1 MKIKLAVMFGGRS
14 VEHEISVISAIQAIH
29 AVDKDKYDVI
39 PIYITKNNEMYVGE
53 HIGEIEAYKN
63 INALIA
69 ESTRVN
75 LVNDGDRT
83 LIVRY
88 PHKAFA
94 KDVID
99 YIDVAF
105 PIVHGTN
112 VEDGT
117 LQGYLQMLNLPYV
130 GCDVISSAVGMD
142 KYVMKT
148 VFKDNGIPVL
158 DCVCVDAEDYDAD
171 PEKIIADIE
180 KKFSYPVIV
189 KPINLGSSIGIS
201 KAHDTDGL
209 ENSLSNAFDYAD
221 RVLVEPAIE
230 NLREINCS
238 VLGDR
243 HSARASVCEEPLNA
257 TDILSY
263 EDKYIGNASKSGSK
277 GMASTQRRIP
287 ADIPKET
294 ENEIREMAVK
304 AFRVLGCSGVSRI
317 DFMIDATTGKV
328 WLNEINTIPGSL
340 SFYLWEPLGVKY
352 TELIDE
358 LSSKNETLNYYI
370 KRARVLPLA
379 VDEKIRNVYVT
390 LIQAALLSDN
400 GIEITELAQMI
411 SASRSTAEKRLK
423 MIDKDVLVINIV
435 GKTKFYSADIDAVD
449 KLIADLEGK

>member
-1 MKIKLAVMFGGRS
+1 MILKKKIPRDFYKLFRTQNMDYYMQLLTALY
-14 VEHEISVISAIQAIH
+14 QA
-29 AVDKDKYDVI
+29 
-39 PIYITKNNEMYVGE
+39 MQ
-53 HIGEIEAYKN
+53 EAY
-63 INALIA
+63 ALTQLTDSECRSILAETIA
-69 ESTRVN
+69 RVN
-75 LVNDGDRT
+75 MVWWDDETEKTEDEG
-83 LIVRY
+83 
-88 PHKAFA
+88 
-94 KDVID
+94 
-99 YIDVAF
+99 F
-105 PIVHGTN
+105 PG
-112 VEDGT
+112 
-117 LQGYLQMLNLPYV
+117 LSP
-130 GCDVISSAVGMD
+130 SAV
-142 KYVMKT
+142 
-148 VFKDNGIPVL
+148 L
-158 DCVCVDAEDYDAD
+158 DRLVKWGWLSSDFDEKLNCYIIGFPEYSRLYAELFDRLGKEDDSMERESILSVYSALYTYDAD

-294 ENEIREMAVK
+294 ENEIREMAVR

-358 LSSKNETLNYYI
+358 
-370 KRARVLPLA
+370 
-379 VDEKIRNVYVT
+379 
-390 LIQAALLSDN
+390 
-400 GIEITELAQMI
+400 MI
-411 SASRSTAEKRLK
+411 SLAMKRERERESITYSFDTNVLSGIKLGGKKTGK
-423 MIDKDVLVINIV
+423 M
-435 GKTKFYSADIDAVD
+435 
-449 KLIADLEGK
+449 

>member
-63 INALIA
+63 ISSLIA

-294 ENEIREMAVK
+294 ENEIREMAVR

-340 SFYLWEPLGVKY
+340 SFYLWEPLEVKY

-358 LSSKNETLNYYI
+358 
-370 KRARVLPLA
+370 
-379 VDEKIRNVYVT
+379 
-390 LIQAALLSDN
+390 
-400 GIEITELAQMI
+400 MI
-411 SASRSTAEKRLK
+411 SLAMKRERERESITYSFDTNVLSGIKLGGKKTGK
-423 MIDKDVLVINIV
+423 M
-435 GKTKFYSADIDAVD
+435 
-449 KLIADLEGK
+449 